1 MERFEYKGCRVE
13 IFTTKKGTRWTWR
26 FIVNGT
32 KAKES
37 ERESCESLSEATRVA
52 KAQACRFIDVEI

>member
-13 IFTTKKGTRWTWR
+13 IFITKKGARWTWT

-32 KAKES
+32 KTKENKH
-37 ERESCESLSEATRVA
+37 ESCGSPSDAMRVA
-52 KAQACRFIDVEI
+52 ITQACRFIDVEN